1 VVVKLRKFYWPVYF
15 VSMGAMAFIVRPWEA
30 GWDSLWRAFAV
41 LIGIAVII
49 LALDYLNK
57 YSERRGIGE
66 ARFESKTGK
75 QLSND

>member
-1 VVVKLRKFYWPVYF
+1 MVKLKRVYLAIYSI
-15 VSMGAMAFIVRPWEA
+15 SMCMMAYITHPWEA
-30 GWDSLWRAFAV
+30 GGDILWKAVPV
-41 LIGIAVII
+41 LIGMAVIMLI
-49 LALDYLNK
+49 LHHLNK